1 MAIEIKELYIRV
13 SVNALLGAPSPR
25 GETTAAGG
33 NAPAERDE
41 EREALVAACVEQV
54 MQLLRDKTER

>member
-13 SVNALLGAPSPR
+13 SVNTLPGAPMPA
-25 GETTAAGG
+25 GETASADGA
-33 NAPAERDE
+33 NAPGDE